1 MRNVIVSC
9 IVTAMVVLGG
19 AFVASAQIVPP
30 PTPPCDRITGGG
42 FIQSAD
48 ARGGKADF
56 GLAAGCRKDSFD
68 DDDDEEERRTPRF
81 GHLEYTDK
89 RVNFKLRSK
98 EITAYFFTGNSDATS
113 LTSKQNEPR
122 GTREICGTGRTNDGR
137 DVVWR
142 VQASDNGE
150 PGREKDHFLIQ
161 VRRSDSRPEDPDIYV
176 NIGPLQGGNLQLHK
190 PPKHSSPNGFGG
202 DCSQF

>member
-9 IVTAMVVLGG
+9 IVVAIVVLGG
-19 AFVASAQIVPP
+19 AFAASAQIVPP
-30 PTPPCDRITGGG
+30 ETPACDRITGGG
-42 FIQSAD
+42 FIQSTHPN
-48 ARGGKADF
+48 GGKADF

-81 GHLEYTDK
+81 GHLEFTDK

-98 EITAYFFTGNSDATS
+98 EITAYLFTENTPDATS
-113 LTSKQNEPR
+113 LTSKHNEPR
-122 GTREICGTGRTNDGR
+122 GTRDMCGTGRTNNGTE
-137 DVVWR
+137 VFWK

-150 PGREKDHFLIQ
+150 PGRGKDFFIIQ
-161 VRRSDSRPEDPDIYV
+161 VRSRDGYDVYT
-176 NIGPLQGGNLQLHK
+176 NIGELQGGNIQLHK

-202 DCSQF
+202 DCSQFE